1 MNENE
6 DTDHMVSKCSQR
18 HITWGVNI
26 HSISL
31 SIESMYSVKFLF
43 SLCCIYLN

>member
-1 MNENE
+1 MKENE
-6 DTDHMVSKCSQR
+6 DTHHMVPKCPQR
-18 HITWGVNI
+18 HITWGLNI

-31 SIESMYSVKFLF
+31 SIESMYSIKFLF